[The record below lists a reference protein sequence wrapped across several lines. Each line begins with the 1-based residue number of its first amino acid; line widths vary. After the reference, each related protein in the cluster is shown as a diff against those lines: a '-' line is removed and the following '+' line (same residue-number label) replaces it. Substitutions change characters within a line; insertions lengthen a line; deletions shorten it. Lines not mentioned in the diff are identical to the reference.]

1 MKTSSQVVGAATM
14 AALFLMGSAWAQN
27 APGEDPVILTKRI
40 AVQMAP
46 IGGARPSS
54 PMESMTSLPAWMKAK
69 VARYEAKANS
79 DQTNGISTDAD
90 AVRVQEN
97 LHPGSWQHDDGEF
110 CDRCPAERFFQQ
122 PADRGAQGRSR
133 EHLQLA
139 VAFAAGQT
147 RRVFR
152 PSSQKIFIPVVVRR
166 TT

>member
-90 AVRVQEN
+90 AVRSASSDGFKKTCIQEV
-97 LHPGSWQHDDGEF
+97 GSTTTASSATGARQNGF
-110 CDRCPAERFFQQ
+110 SSNQQ
-122 PADRGAQGRSR
+122 
-133 EHLQLA
+133 
-139 VAFAAGQT
+139 
-147 RRVFR
+147 
-152 PSSQKIFIPVVVRR
+152 IVVLKGDLVNICN
-166 TT
+166 